1 MLAGPGNTAAGA
13 AGSTESLSGTVDET
27 AEPVEPAGTE
37 TPAYLARAIA
47 ALPADPRGIEKSGRQ
62 LTAGEL
68 AREYGFTDVDG
79 RQPPPFRMPGS
90 N

>member
-27 AEPVEPAGTE
+27 AEPFDPAGTE
-37 TPAYLARAIA
+37 TPAYLGRAIA
-47 ALPADPRGIEKSGRQ
+47 ALAADPRAIEKSGRQ

-68 AREYGFTDVDG
+68 AREYGFADVDG
-79 RQPPPFRMPGS
+79 RQPPSFRMPDP